1 MKKYL
6 LNFYLL
12 KFLIKT
18 IRIIGVTEISKVS
31 KETLSNLFIIYK
43 TPLSIFIST
52 ICYSIF

>member
-43 TPLSIFIST
+43 TLLSIFIST
-52 ICYSIF
+52 I